1 MKRKIPSLTKA
12 GCLARQSI
20 LAEIIK
26 RNGLDSVLITNP
38 KLVHYFTGFWGRSI
52 MSPVFWMNAQNQTI
66 LSIPYQ
72 ANNLFADDIII
83 YPSNRMGTLDDQQL
97 YLAIEP
103 VLKHLPSTEKIGFNE
118 YVPGTYLSHFEW
130 FDVSIDL
137 LKMRRKKHPDE
148 IDLITFAIEACEHSY
163 SHVPEMLQEGIDE
176 IELWANI
183 QKLAADFV
191 GETLGEIGN
200 DYQIGSA
207 GSKPRNR
214 KAQSGEMAVLD
225 VSIVVRGY
233 ASDMCRSFVVG
244 GEATPIQLEAQ
255 NKIIETLQFAE
266 SKVKLG
272 SSCRKLHEVV
282 IELINGWH
290 GFEFRHHLGH
300 GIGLSNHE
308 APRINLEW
316 NDHFELSDVF
326 AMEPG
331 MYGKELQAGLRIEEV
346 YHLSETGLNKL
357 TKLPLTFF

>member
-38 KLVHYFTGFWGRSI
+38 KLVHYFTGFWGRCI
-52 MSPVFWMNAQNQTI
+52 MSPVFWMNENNQTI
-66 LSIPYQ
+66 LSIPHR
-72 ANNLFADDIII
+72 ADNLFSDDVII
-83 YPSNRMGTLDDQQL
+83 YPSNRMGTLVDQQL

-103 VLKHLPSTEKIGFNE
+103 ILKHLPSTEKIGFNE

-200 DYQIGSA
+200 DYQIGSV

-214 KAQSGEMAVLD
+214 KSQNGEMAVLD

-244 GEATPIQLEAQ
+244 GEATPIQLKAQ

-272 SSCRKLHEVV
+272 SSCRKLHEVA

-316 NDHFELSDVF
+316 NDLFELGDVF

-331 MYGKELQAGLRIEEV
+331 MYGKKLQAGLRIEEV
-346 YHLSETGLNKL
+346 YHLSEKGLKKL

>member
-1 MKRKIPSLTKA
+1 MKRKIPSLSKA

-26 RNGLDSVLITNP
+26 RNRLDSVLITNP

-176 IELWANI
+176 IELWAKI
-183 QKLAADFV
+183 QMLAADFV

-200 DYQIGSA
+200 DYQIGSV

-214 KAQSGEMAVLD
+214 KAQNGEMAVLD
-225 VSIVVRGY
+225 ISIVVRGY
-233 ASDMCRSFVVG
+233 TSDMCRSFVVG

-272 SSCRKLHEVV
+272 SSCRKLHEEV

-290 GFEFRHHLGH
+290 DFEFQHHLGH
-300 GIGLSNHE
+300 GIGLGNHE

-316 NDHFELSDVF
+316 NDHFELGDVF

-331 MYGKELQAGLRIEEV
+331 MYGRGLQAGVRIEEV
-346 YHLSETGLNKL
+346 YHLSEKGLKKL